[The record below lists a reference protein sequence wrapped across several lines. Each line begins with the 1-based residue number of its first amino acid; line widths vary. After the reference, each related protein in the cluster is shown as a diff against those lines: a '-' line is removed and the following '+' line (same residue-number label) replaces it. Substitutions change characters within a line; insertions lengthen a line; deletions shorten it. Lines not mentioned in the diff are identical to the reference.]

1 MENPTLPRQRR
12 EAQAN
17 GKVNLSTNER
27 TSLKPKN
34 LMPKKNHS
42 SKSNKHSGGFS
53 ITEILITTTI
63 VGTLGSIA
71 YPNYI
76 ASQQKARC
84 SEAKATLM
92 TIPPIISA
100 YIDATGEAPTT
111 WEDLSSIAAVMTNDG
126 PATGNLD
133 TPITLPGT
141 NYELAVVGPGES
153 TYLLTA
159 NCFVKTPVS
168 DPAER
173 EEQELKEAALHKIRS
188 CFNVSNGASGLTRG
202 SGTDPAN
209 TPNCG

>member
-1 MENPTLPRQRR
+1 MERPTLPRQRR

-27 TSLKPKN
+27 TCLKPRN
-34 LMPKKNHS
+34 LMLKKNHS
-42 SKSNKHSGGFS
+42 SKPNKHSSGFS
-53 ITEILITTTI
+53 ITEALITTTI
-63 VGTLGSIA
+63 VGALGSIA

-84 SEAKATLM
+84 SEAKATM
-92 TIPPIISA
+92 ASIPPIISA

-111 WEDLSSIAAVMTNDG
+111 WNDLSSIAAVMTNNG
-126 PATGNLD
+126 PATGDLHA
-133 TPITLPGT
+133 PITLPRT
-141 NYELAVVGPGES
+141 NYELSVEGPRES

-168 DPAER
+168 DPADR
-173 EEQELKEAALHKIRS
+173 EEQELKEAAFHKVRS
-188 CFNVSNGASGLTRG
+188 CFNVSNGASDLTSG

>member
-1 MENPTLPRQRR
+1 
-12 EAQAN
+12 
-17 GKVNLSTNER
+17 
-27 TSLKPKN
+27 
-34 LMPKKNHS
+34 MPKQKHQT
-42 SKSNKHSGGFS
+42 KSNKHSGGFS

-111 WEDLSSIAAVMTNDG
+111 WENLSSIAAVMSNDG
-126 PATGNLD
+126 PATGNLN
-133 TPITLPGT
+133 TPISLPSN
-141 NYELAVVGPGES
+141 NYELSVEGPSES

-159 NCFVKTPVS
+159 NCFVKTPAS
-168 DPAER
+168 DPANQ
-173 EEQELKEAALHKIRS
+173 EEQNLKEAALYKIRS
-188 CFNVSNGASGLTRG
+188 CFNVSNGASDLTSG
-202 SGTDPAN
+202 SGTDPNN